1 MRQLYPSKDMFSH
14 ENHTSHHLLTVF
26 RELDQ
31 SFTPP
36 LWHSTHQCTSWGM
49 RPFRPI
55 LDELRLEDFYFPFTT
70 SSCPSI
76 WNLNTCLPPQCSSFS
91 FLFWCLFFLRNNI
104 LAATAIIIGG
114 RKGLPCHCQTE
125 RTNALQRNSRL
136 GQSPRPLLL
145 EKGKEYC
152 LPKMWQ
158 CPPLGACALAK
169 DKKGQG

>member
-1 MRQLYPSKDMFSH
+1 
-14 ENHTSHHLLTVF
+14 
-26 RELDQ
+26 
-31 SFTPP
+31 
-36 LWHSTHQCTSWGM
+36 
-49 RPFRPI
+49 
-55 LDELRLEDFYFPFTT
+55 
-70 SSCPSI
+70 
-76 WNLNTCLPPQCSSFS
+76 
-91 FLFWCLFFLRNNI
+91 
-104 LAATAIIIGG
+104 
-114 RKGLPCHCQTE
+114 LPCHCQTE